1 MATVPPF
8 IELDMLQFG
17 IVFHG
22 HFFFISISSN
32 VSLELWLRIFFLSVI
47 RLYKL
52 IYLYICRWYKG
63 NVKINT
69 DDIVSVQKFYKY
81 SKLAAQTNN
90 KRSLTRS
97 NKQMENLLASVQSSS
112 MEENHMD
119 LVGAVMQKTYFLP
132 FSYTIL
138 QCKKYVYIFSV
149 HAEKS

>member
-1 MATVPPF
+1 MFLNGHSSSIHWVRYGTIRHRVPWSLFVHQHKFKCIIRIMAAY
-8 IELDMLQFG
+8 I
-17 IVFHG
+17 
-22 HFFFISISSN
+22 
-32 VSLELWLRIFFLSVI
+32 FLSVI

-52 IYLYICRWYKG
+52 IYMYICRWYKG

-81 SKLAAQTNN
+81 SKLAAQTNKQ

-119 LVGAVMQKTYFLP
+119 LVGAVMQKN
-132 FSYTIL
+132 
-138 QCKKYVYIFSV
+138 IFSSIFIYNF
-149 HAEKS
+149 AM